1 MYYGCMNN
9 VQNNTLYGFETRD
22 VDRRR
27 ALPGQRKT
35 YDIKQLWQRN
45 HEILRMALIGMK
57 APQIA
62 DVLGITAATVSNT
75 INSELGRNKLSVMRQ
90 ERDEKIVDVAKEAA
104 RMHPQCMKVYN
115 DILNGTCKS
124 KLMKET
130 ADTVVMDIGG
140 NRAALKTESA
150 ALHLTLSDI
159 EEFKKRG
166 LEAAKASG
174 MVVDVDAKEV
184 TANEN

>member
-1 MYYGCMNN
+1 MYDGCMND

-22 VDRRR
+22 VDKRR
-27 ALPGQRKT
+27 ALPGERKT

-62 DVLGITAATVSNT
+62 DILMIHPQTVSNT
-75 INSELGRNKLSVMRQ
+75 INSELGRKKLSVMRSD
-90 ERDEKIVDVAKEAA
+90 RDEDIVNIAKDVAKMYPAA
-104 RMHPQCMKVYN
+104 LQTYK

-130 ADTVVMDIGG
+130 ADTLVMDIGG
-140 NRAALKTESA
+140 HRAALKTESA

-166 LEAAKASG
+166 LKAAKASG
-174 MVVDVDAKEV
+174 MVVDVKEV
-184 TANEN
+184 NDEQV

>member
-1 MYYGCMNN
+1 MYDGCMNN
-9 VQNNTLYGFETRD
+9 VENQTLYGFETRT
-22 VDRRR
+22 VDKRR
-27 ALPGQRKT
+27 ALPGERKT

-62 DVLGITAATVSNT
+62 DVLGIHVQTISNT
-75 INSELGRNKLSVMRQ
+75 INSELGRKKLSVMRL
-90 ERDEKIVDVAKEAA
+90 ERDEDIVDIAKDVAKMYPAA
-104 RMHPQCMKVYN
+104 LKTYK
-115 DILNGTCKS
+115 DILAGTCKS

-130 ADTVVMDIGG
+130 ADTLVMDIGG
-140 NRAALKTESA
+140 HRAALKTESA

-166 LEAAKASG
+166 LAAAKASG
-174 MVVDVDAKEV
+174 MVVDVEAV
-184 TANEN
+184 TNEG